1 MPKNFLSF
9 KDVSYVLPNGDTL
22 FSGISFDL
30 SSGEKAAL
38 TGVNGIGK
46 TTLFR
51 LAEGVLVPSGGNII
65 RQAALAFLPQNISQE
80 KGTAGDLLGVSGILS
95 ALDAAERGE
104 CPPELFET
112 VGTRWD
118 MRGTVEQALDD
129 FGLGGFDLSADF
141 SQLSGGE
148 KEKILLLRVFLSDAD
163 ILMFDE
169 PTNNLD
175 TVSRRAF
182 YERIRGTD
190 KTVFV
195 ISHDRE
201 LLSEL
206 GCIMEMSERG
216 LKKYGGNYDFY
227 LAEKAREK
235 GRLEEKRANAAN
247 EAGRLIGTRRKID
260 DSAGKEARAAKKKV
274 ASNKYAKIQANAMQ
288 SAAEVSRAKK
298 IKKIEEKLDKTQEEL
313 AEIKLALKEEMIKI
327 PMPEK
332 PFIKDRLLELSDV
345 SFGYGPKVLF
355 KNLNLI
361 LKGGERLHIRG
372 RNGSGKTTLIHLML
386 GHLAPVSGVARLT
399 GRAVYL
405 SQDLSLLDENK
416 TVLDNIIDLNPGI
429 SLNEAYAVAANFQ
442 FRNKAAL
449 KSVAALSGGEKLKA
463 SLAAVLG
470 TRHQPDLMVFD
481 EPTNNLD
488 IRSTEILEQALQA
501 YQGAVVI
508 VSHDRVFLKNAGTFK
523 TLDLEG

>member
-30 SSGEKAAL
+30 SCGEKAAL

-51 LAEGVLVPSGGNII
+51 LAEGILAPSGGNIVC
-65 RQAALAFLPQNISQE
+65 QAGLAFLPQKISPE
-80 KGTAGDLLGVSGILS
+80 KCSAAEMLGVSGVLT
-95 ALDAAERGE
+95 ALDKIGRGD
-104 CPPELFET
+104 CSPELFEI

-118 MRGTVEQALDD
+118 TASAVEQALSD
-129 FGLGGFDLSADF
+129 FGLEGLGLSADF
-141 SQLSGGE
+141 SCLSGGE
-148 KEKILLLRVFLSDAD
+148 KEKIMLLRVFLSDAD

-175 TVSRRAF
+175 TAARQAF
-182 YERIRGTD
+182 YERIRATD

-201 LLSEL
+201 LLSML
-206 GCIMEMSERG
+206 GCILELSEQG

-235 GRLEEKRANAAN
+235 GRLEEKKANITN
-247 EAGRLIGTRRKID
+247 EAGRLFETRCKIE
-260 DSAGKEARAAKKKV
+260 DSAGKEARSAKKKI
-274 ASNKYAKIQANAMQ
+274 ASNKYTKIQANAMK
-288 SAAEVSRAKK
+288 SSAEVSRAKK
-298 IKKIEEKLDKTQEEL
+298 IKKLEEKLDKTQDEL
-313 AEIKLALKEEMIKI
+313 TEIKLALKEETIKI

-332 PFIKDRLLELSDV
+332 PFIKDKLLELSDV
-345 SFGYGPKVLF
+345 SFSYGPRVLF
-355 KNLNLI
+355 QHVNLI
-361 LKGGERLHIRG
+361 LGGGERLHIRG
-372 RNGSGKTTLIHLML
+372 INGSGKTTLIHLML
-386 GHLAPVSGVARLT
+386 GHLEPACGSVRLR

-405 SQDLSLLDENK
+405 SQDLALLDENK

-429 SLNEAYAVAANFQ
+429 SLNEAHAVAANFQ

-449 KSVAALSGGEKLKA
+449 KTIGTLSGGEKLKA
-463 SLAAVLG
+463 ALAAVLG
-470 TRHQPDLMVFD
+470 TRHQPDLLVFD

-488 IRSTEILEQALQA
+488 IRSTEILEQALRA

-508 VSHDRVFLKNAGTFK
+508 VSHDRIFLKNSGTFK
-523 TLDLEG
+523 TLDI

>member
-51 LAEGVLVPSGGNII
+51 LAEGVLQPSCGNVI
-65 RQAALAFLPQNISQE
+65 RQAGLAFLPQKISEE
-80 KGTAGDLLGVSGILS
+80 KGTAAELLGVSAVLEAI
-95 ALDAAERGE
+95 AEIERGNSS
-104 CPPELFET
+104 PDLFDI
-112 VGTRWD
+112 VGARWD
-118 MRGTVEQALDD
+118 MRAAVEQALSD
-129 FGLGGFDLSADF
+129 FGLGGLDLSTDF
-141 SQLSGGE
+141 SRLSGGE

-175 TVSRRAF
+175 TASRRAF
-182 YERIRGTD
+182 YERIRMTD

-201 LLSEL
+201 LLFLL
-206 GCIMEMSERG
+206 GCILELSEQG

-235 GRLEEKRANAAN
+235 GRLEEKKANVTN
-247 EAGRLIGTRRKID
+247 EAGRLFEVRRKID
-260 DSAGKEARAAKKKV
+260 DSAGKEARAAKKKI
-274 ASNKYAKIQANAMQ
+274 ASNKYMKIQANAMKG
-288 SAAEVSRAKK
+288 SAEVSRAKK
-298 IKKIEEKLDKTQEEL
+298 IKKLEEKLDKTQEEL
-313 AEIKLALKEEMIKI
+313 TEIKLALKEETIKI

-332 PFIKDRLLELSDV
+332 PFIKDKLLELSDV
-345 SFGYGPKVLF
+345 SFGYGPRVLF
-355 KNLNLI
+355 RHLNLV
-361 LKGGERLHIRG
+361 LGGGERLHIRG
-372 RNGSGKTTLIHLML
+372 NNGSGKTTLIHLML
-386 GHLAPVSGVARLT
+386 GRLEPVSGVVRLR

-405 SQDLSLLDENK
+405 SQDLSLLDEDK

-429 SLNEAYAVAANFQ
+429 SLNEAHAVAAGFQ

-449 KSVAALSGGEKLKA
+449 KTVRTLSGGERLKA
-463 SLAAVLG
+463 ALAAVLG
-470 TRHQPDLMVFD
+470 TRHQPDLLVFD

-488 IRSTEILEQALQA
+488 IRSTEILEQALRA

-508 VSHDRVFLKNAGTFK
+508 VSHDRIFLENAGTFK
-523 TLDLEG
+523 TLDL